1 MWSYLDH
8 KLKLSVKMSKW
19 RTETEK
25 LCISEVISYVIILTM
40 IRKTRL
46 LPNDIPQSYL
56 SSIVPTFIKEK
67 PNWNHHFSVS
77 SVVWRHVDSTVW
89 FGWCFEEAVPLRFSK
104 CNHNFFYGHSLI
116 KNSNWEWSKGKHR
129 DRQVVYVR
137 SISGLIMMT
146 MIIKKGLISNDI
158 PQSYH
163 SSIIPTSIIE
173 RPNSINHFSVS
184 SVVCRHVDLTVWLG
198 WCFEEDFSLCFFQ
211 CNDTLLCGQTLITN
225 SSWEWRWVKEGQ
237 RRTSCVS
244 QK

>member
-1 MWSYLDH
+1 MPLHTEQRAILARYFINEKSVILDKHRSNHYNCDNSDTKQKTFLQWHSEDLSFVKCSDINNRKTKLNSPLQCIQCSFSPGGFDRLIWVVLWRSSSTSLLPMSRHFVMWSYLDH
-8 KLKLSVKMSKW
+8 KLKLRVKMSKW

-67 PNWNHHFSVS
+67 PNCNHHFSVS

-116 KNSNWEWSKGKHR
+116 KNSNWE
-129 DRQVVYVR
+129 
-137 SISGLIMMT
+137 
-146 MIIKKGLISNDI
+146 
-158 PQSYH
+158 
-163 SSIIPTSIIE
+163 
-173 RPNSINHFSVS
+173 
-184 SVVCRHVDLTVWLG
+184 
-198 WCFEEDFSLCFFQ
+198 
-211 CNDTLLCGQTLITN
+211 
-225 SSWEWRWVKEGQ
+225 
-237 RRTSCVS
+237 
-244 QK
+244 